1 MNDNHSSPPT
11 ANEILDQAYARQ
23 VQRDRVNGAIDQ
35 RIGFKASVMAF
46 VAIVAAAPLVM
57 AGSPIAATVGVL
69 SGLGAVLVSVKE
81 ANRSSSNP
89 IKNPESAKTM
99 NEVDREL
106 ESRSKSYS
114 GFQIGAAQVYHD
126 LDLKVKR
133 IDEEFAA
140 AGRPGAFGWKRGA
153 LVLATFVAGG
163 IAGDRAKDATV
174 GEEMGGIY
182 KWDLNYRTEKAER
195 MGNARSRVNV
205 DSFTAAQDA
214 PAPTDHKPAGPKGP

>member
-46 VAIVAAAPLVM
+46 VAIAAAAPLVM

-140 AGRPGAFGWKRGA
+140 AGRPGAFGWKRGF
-153 LVLATFVAGG
+153 LVLATYIAGD
-163 IAGDRAKDATV
+163 IAGDRAKDATA
-174 GEEMGGIY
+174 GEKIGSIY
-182 KWDLNYRTEKAER
+182 EDNIKYRGVEAER
-195 MGNARSRVNV
+195 AARSRINV
-205 DSFTAAQDA
+205 EAFTATQEA
-214 PAPTDHKPAGPKGP
+214 PAMTEPKPAAPKGP